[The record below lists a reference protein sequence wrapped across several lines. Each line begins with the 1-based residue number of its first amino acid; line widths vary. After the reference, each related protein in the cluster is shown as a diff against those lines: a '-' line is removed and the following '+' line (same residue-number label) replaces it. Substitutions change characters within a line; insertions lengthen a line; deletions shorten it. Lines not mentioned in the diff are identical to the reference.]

1 MTTKTGD
8 KGENGART
16 YRTHAQRKN
25 WTGQGG
31 RILADRVAPEAEA
44 ADAVDLDADPEI
56 RIVTYISELSPA
68 EKARRLR

>member
-8 KGENGART
+8 RSDRAV
-16 YRTHAQRKN
+16 YRTAAQRKN

-31 RILADRVAPEAEA
+31 RILADRVAPEADTVE
-44 ADAVDLDADPEI
+44 AVDLDADPEV